1 MHMARREKQKQISA
15 QAACW
20 SCWCFGGIFL
30 SGKEMY
36 LEENLNTNY
45 KRYVGAKCKELQWEP
60 RVLLCGQEWEMCVE
74 VSFQVS
80 VICSVKYKT

>member
-1 MHMARREKQKQISA
+1 MHMARREKQKQIST

-20 SCWCFGGIFL
+20 SWWCFGGIFL

-45 KRYVGAKCKELQWEP
+45 KRYGGP
-60 RVLLCGQEWEMCVE
+60 
-74 VSFQVS
+74 
-80 VICSVKYKT
+80 SVKNCSENHARFCADRSERCVWKSVFRCQ